1 MCDLYVQNDV
11 FVYSKEYFH
20 PFNPTPLKNKPLILV
35 GPSGVGKRTLIDLV
49 LKEYGDIF
57 ERKRSYTTRPKRG
70 ENEKAIEN
78 YLFVPE
84 DEFKKMVTQNSF
96 IESRQR
102 SAGIWYGTS
111 NSELQRIKTNGKIP
125 IIEVDV

>member
-1 MCDLYVQNDV
+1 MCVQNDV

-57 ERKRSYTTRPKRG
+57 ERKRSYTTRSKRG
-70 ENEKAIEN
+70 ENEKAMEN
-78 YLFVPE
+78 YIFVSE
-84 DEFKKMVTQNSF
+84 DEFKNMVSQNAF
-96 IESRQR
+96 IESR
-102 SAGIWYGTS
+102 
-111 NSELQRIKTNGKIP
+111 
-125 IIEVDV
+125 